1 MLPYKAELWI
11 EAVPMTQ
18 LLVPIADTIRRAGFA
33 FVEAPEMGALL
44 EEAGLTDW
52 RSFAASWNDLGVDAF
67 MADGGRYRRRRFA
80 AFRASPAGIVRKPHQ
95 PHYQSHD
102 YNQLNGGIERWFEPV
117 TEAVARHPALNAVLQ
132 SGLALFDRM
141 TPAVVRPA
149 AWHVELHQFRIEAR
163 PGEAGRPTPEGMHR
177 DGVDW
182 VLVLMV
188 RRENIAS
195 GETTI
200 YDLVK
205 CPLGSFTLTAPLDSA
220 LVDDSRVYHGVT
232 AVTAIDPRLPA
243 YRDVLVVTFRRE

>member
-1 MLPYKAELWI
+1 
-11 EAVPMTQ
+11 MTDFFAA
-18 LLVPIADTIRRAGFA
+18 IADTISRDGFA
-33 FVEAPEMGALL
+33 FVRAPKMHAAL
-44 EEAGLTDW
+44 EVAGLRDW
-52 RSFAASWNDLGVDAF
+52 ASFAASWDDLGIDTY

-80 AFRASPAGIVRKPHQ
+80 AFRAIIGLGSSASRISRTIRAATTTSSTVGSSGGSNRSPRPSPAI
-95 PHYQSHD
+95 
-102 YNQLNGGIERWFEPV
+102 
-117 TEAVARHPALNAVLQ
+117 RHSTDGPQ
-132 SGLALFDRM
+132 RTSQALFDGM
-141 TPAVVRPA
+141 TPAAVRPA

-188 RRENIAS
+188 CRENIAS

-205 CPLGSFTLTAPLDSA
+205 CPLGSFTLTAPLNSA

-232 AVTAIDPRLPA
+232 AVTVIDPRLPA